1 MPPTAFSKILI
12 ANRSEI
18 AVRVTRT
25 ARAMGYRT
33 VAVYSD
39 ADRRAVHTTVTD
51 EAVHIGGAASS
62 DSYLNIDHIIRAA
75 RRVGADAIHPGYGFL
90 SENAHFAS
98 ACREAGIVFI
108 GPSPEAI
115 AAMGDKGTAKRLM
128 IEAGVP
134 CIPGYNGDVQDD
146 DHLLEQARLL
156 GFPLMIKAAAGGGG
170 RGIRRVGSVEEF
182 TTALRSARSEAVGAF
197 GDSRV
202 ILERAIIAP
211 RHVEVQVFADRY
223 GNVIHLGERD
233 CSVQRRH
240 QKVIEEAPSP
250 AVNAALRE
258 QMGAAAVRACAAI
271 GYEGAG
277 TIEYLLDAEGRY
289 YFMEMNTRLQV
300 EHPVTEAITGLD
312 LVELQLRVAAGEPLP
327 IRQEN
332 VTFKGH
338 AIEVR
343 LCSEDAEEGFAP
355 QSGRMQLWVPPA
367 GVRVDHALASGA
379 DVPPHYDS
387 MIAKVVASGPTRDD
401 ARRRLIMAVE
411 DFVAFGPRSN
421 QAFLV
426 LCLRHPVFAGGH
438 ATTDFIDGQMEQLRS
453 ADPAH
458 AHRVRALAALLLQL
472 AHMPSTADEAKS
484 GITPRMS
491 VATRFEL
498 GGEVVEADVEGS
510 YADLCRVTVAGVSSE
525 MSVVGVEN
533 HRAHVVCDGDRENI
547 TFIQADD
554 ELLFLHGGRVYR
566 VRDQRLLP
574 LTRGAAG
581 HDGKI
586 RASMTGR
593 VVALHAAVGA
603 HVQAGQPVVT
613 IEAMKMEHTLIA
625 PISGVLT
632 HLLAELNQQVT
643 AHRVVAEIAH
653 GTASASEPT
662 GGSGGAGGNT

>member
-211 RHVEVQVFADRY
+211 RHVEVQVFAD
-223 GNVIHLGERD
+223 L
-233 CSVQRRH
+233 S
-240 QKVIEEAPSP
+240 K
-250 AVNAALRE
+250 
-258 QMGAAAVRACAAI
+258 
-271 GYEGAG
+271 
-277 TIEYLLDAEGRY
+277 
-289 YFMEMNTRLQV
+289 
-300 EHPVTEAITGLD
+300 
-312 LVELQLRVAAGEPLP
+312 P
-327 IRQEN
+327 IKNQ
-332 VTFKGH
+332 
-338 AIEVR
+338 
-343 LCSEDAEEGFAP
+343 
-355 QSGRMQLWVPPA
+355 
-367 GVRVDHALASGA
+367 
-379 DVPPHYDS
+379 
-387 MIAKVVASGPTRDD
+387 TRDNKNGT
-401 ARRRLIMAVE
+401 ARRWE
-411 DFVAFGPRSN
+411 
-421 QAFLV
+421 
-426 LCLRHPVFAGGH
+426 
-438 ATTDFIDGQMEQLRS
+438 
-453 ADPAH
+453 
-458 AHRVRALAALLLQL
+458 
-472 AHMPSTADEAKS
+472 
-484 GITPRMS
+484 IT
-491 VATRFEL
+491 
-498 GGEVVEADVEGS
+498 
-510 YADLCRVTVAGVSSE
+510 
-525 MSVVGVEN
+525 
-533 HRAHVVCDGDRENI
+533 
-547 TFIQADD
+547 
-554 ELLFLHGGRVYR
+554 
-566 VRDQRLLP
+566 
-574 LTRGAAG
+574 
-581 HDGKI
+581 
-586 RASMTGR
+586 
-593 VVALHAAVGA
+593 
-603 HVQAGQPVVT
+603 
-613 IEAMKMEHTLIA
+613 HTLYKY
-625 PISGVLT
+625 VL
-632 HLLAELNQQVT
+632 
-643 AHRVVAEIAH
+643 
-653 GTASASEPT
+653 PY
-662 GGSGGAGGNT
+662 